1 MICVILKEVKQVRAL
16 GGVGI
21 IIVMGVSLL
30 RIFLVDGDGPDDDQA
45 KGSHPERKV
54 QFFLTLFKR
63 GGGGANP
70 CSKIMSEIVVCSGGH
85 LTT

>member
-1 MICVILKEVKQVRAL
+1 MLSGDY
-16 GGVGI
+16 GGDLEGDD
-21 IIVMGVSLL
+21 GGGSD
-30 RIFLVDGDGPDDDQA
+30 DGDGGVDA
-45 KGSHPERKV
+45 GGEHNKGSHPLRKV

-63 GGGGANP
+63 GGGGRSNP